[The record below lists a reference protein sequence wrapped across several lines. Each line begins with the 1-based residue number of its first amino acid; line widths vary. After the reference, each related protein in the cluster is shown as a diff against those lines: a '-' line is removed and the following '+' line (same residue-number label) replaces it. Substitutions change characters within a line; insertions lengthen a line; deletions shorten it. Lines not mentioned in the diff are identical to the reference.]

1 MRLRTVWRTRA
12 TGNGPLSRD
21 LRSTWSVVGAL
32 SVTVTVAYGVL
43 QYAFGVLLPSMQEDL
58 GWSRTE
64 ITGAFSV
71 ALLVSAAAGLFVGPL
86 LDRHSPR
93 LLMTTGAAAAAL
105 LVVGWSRVETVAG
118 LYLVF
123 AALGVTMATL
133 LYEPVFTVVTRRF
146 FARRRAALT
155 TVTLVGATASLIFS
169 PLTERLE
176 ASLGWRDALVVL
188 AAILAVVAVPL
199 HALVLRS
206 APNDGAAT
214 EPRKGRGTTRR
225 LLTSASFWL
234 LGGAFALASFSM
246 YAILVHLVSL
256 LIESGSSPAFAAFA
270 AGLVGISQLPG
281 RLVFGLLGPRV
292 GLAALPAAVFGLGA
306 AALVL
311 LAAERSEWA
320 AVIFAVGFG
329 ASNGMATLLRATL
342 VADLWGRERYGS
354 VLAAVSAPYNIARAA
369 APVGAAL
376 LVALGSYTMLLW
388 ILATGTATAAVAGR
402 LAVDR
407 ARPAADAAGHRLDD
421 SSESIRGA

>member
-1 MRLRTVWRTRA
+1 MRLGAVSQTLMAGRGAR
-12 TGNGPLSRD
+12 SRD
-21 LRSTWSVVGAL
+21 LRDPWLVVGAV
-32 SVTVTVAYGVL
+32 SVTVTVSYGVL
-43 QYAFGVLLPSMQEDL
+43 QYAFGVLLPSMQQDL

-64 ITGAFSV
+64 VTGAFSV

-86 LDRHSPR
+86 LDRRSPR

-105 LVVGWSRVETVAG
+105 LVVGWSRVQTVAG

-133 LYEPVFTVVTRRF
+133 LYEPVFTVVTRWF

-176 ASLGWRDALVVL
+176 ASLGWRDTLVVL

-206 APNDGAAT
+206 APNGALT
-214 EPRKGRGTTRR
+214 EPREQGGTSRR
-225 LLTSASFWL
+225 LLSSAPFWFL
-234 LGGAFALASFSM
+234 TAAFALASFST

-256 LIESGSSPAFAAFA
+256 LIGSGRSPAFAAFA
-270 AGLVGISQLPG
+270 VGLLGLSQLPG
-281 RLVFGLLGPRV
+281 RLVLGLLGRRV
-292 GLAALPAAVFGLGA
+292 GPAALPAAVFGLGA

-311 LAAERSEWA
+311 LAAERSDWA
-320 AVIFAVGFG
+320 AIIFAVGFG

-354 VLAAVSAPYNIARAA
+354 VLAAVSAPYKVARAA

-376 LVALGSYTMLLW
+376 LAALGGYTMLLW
-388 ILATGTATAAVAGR
+388 ILAAGTATAAVAGR
-402 LAVDR
+402 LAVAR
-407 ARPAADAAGHRLDD
+407 ARVP
-421 SSESIRGA
+421 ITP